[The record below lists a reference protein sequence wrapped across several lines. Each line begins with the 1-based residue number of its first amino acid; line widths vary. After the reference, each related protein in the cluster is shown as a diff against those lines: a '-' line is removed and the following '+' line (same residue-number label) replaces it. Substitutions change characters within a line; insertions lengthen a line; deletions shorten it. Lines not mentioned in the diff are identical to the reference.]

1 MISIYILEKFRNL
14 FDDFQFLQLNFEPI
28 TMLRMHRR
36 MKWDLSVHPIP
47 LETYRFTNSGP
58 GEQVGFES
66 TCFQVCVNATHS
78 GPP

>member
-1 MISIYILEKFRNL
+1 
-14 FDDFQFLQLNFEPI
+14 
-28 TMLRMHRR
+28 MLRMHRR